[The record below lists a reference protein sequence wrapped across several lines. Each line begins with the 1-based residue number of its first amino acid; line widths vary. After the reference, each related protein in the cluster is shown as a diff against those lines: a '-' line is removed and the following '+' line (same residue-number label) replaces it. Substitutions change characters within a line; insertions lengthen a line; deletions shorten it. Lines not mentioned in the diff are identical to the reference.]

1 MHNTI
6 HTPTWV
12 AATALAVTLMI
23 GGVTASVVHSST
35 EEAKYTVASETRN
48 QMVFEQGFSPVV
60 RSAAP
65 AVVNISSS
73 RVVKA
78 PQGSEELNDPFL
90 KKFFGEE
97 YSRQFRV
104 PRERREH
111 SLGSGV
117 IVNPAGYV
125 LTNSHVVDGATDIKV
140 ALSDTREF
148 NGKVVGIDPGT
159 DIAVLKI
166 DADHLS
172 TLPFADS
179 SKVEVGDIALA
190 MGNPFGVGRTVTMGI
205 VSAIQRGG
213 LGIED
218 YEDFIQTDASIN
230 PGNSGGALVNVRGEL
245 IGINTA
251 ILSPSGGNLGIGF
264 AVPSNMA
271 RTVMEQIIK
280 TGKVTRGFMGVS
292 IQDITPDI
300 AGAMKLNVRKGAL
313 VGDVEPNSPAAHAGL
328 QAGDV
333 IVELNGKPLADS
345 RELRLAVSSLA
356 PGTTIKLSV
365 LRNGDT
371 KDVAMT
377 LGDMPVKKSAANTR
391 EKPSPSD
398 SDEPKL
404 GIAVTELTPEIRQQ
418 LELAAD
424 TKGIVVADVQEGGSA
439 AEAGL
444 QPGDVIQEV
453 NRKPIQN
460 YNDFR
465 SQVMNHGTDPLL
477 FRVKRD
483 GHSTYIAIPGQ

>member
-12 AATALAVTLMI
+12 AATALALTLII
-23 GGVTASVVHSST
+23 GGVTGSVVHSST
-35 EEAKYTVASETRN
+35 EEAKYTVAEARN
-48 QMVFEQGFSPVV
+48 QIVFDQGFSPVV

-90 KKFFGEE
+90 RKFFGEE
-97 YSRQFRV
+97 FSRQFRV

-117 IVNPAGYV
+117 IVNPSGYV
-125 LTNSHVVDGATDIKV
+125 LTNSHVVDGATNIKV

-148 NGKVVGIDPGT
+148 DGKIVGIDPGT

-166 DADHLS
+166 NADHLS

-230 PGNSGGALVNVRGEL
+230 PGNSGGALVNVHGEL

-271 RTVMEQIIK
+271 QTVMDQIIK

-300 AGAMKLNVRKGAL
+300 AAAMKLNVRKGAL
-313 VGDVEPNSPAAHAGL
+313 VGDVEENSPAARSGL
-328 QAGDV
+328 QPGDV
-333 IVELNGKPLADS
+333 IVELNGKPVADS

-356 PGTTIKLSV
+356 PGTTIKLRT
-365 LRNGDT
+365 LRNGAT

-377 LGDMPVKKSAANTR
+377 LGDMPVKQSAANTR
-391 EKPSPSD
+391 EKPSSPE

-404 GIAVTELTPEIRQQ
+404 GIAVTELTPEIRRQ
-418 LELAAD
+418 LELSTD
-424 TKGIVVADVQEGGSA
+424 TKGIVVADVQEGGAA
-439 AEAGL
+439 AEAGI
-444 QPGDVIQEV
+444 QPGDVIEEV
-453 NRKPIQN
+453 NRKAVQN

-465 SQVMNHGTDPLL
+465 ALIMNRGTDPLL
-477 FRVKRD
+477 FRINRE
-483 GHSTYIAIPGQ
+483 GHSTYVAIPGQ